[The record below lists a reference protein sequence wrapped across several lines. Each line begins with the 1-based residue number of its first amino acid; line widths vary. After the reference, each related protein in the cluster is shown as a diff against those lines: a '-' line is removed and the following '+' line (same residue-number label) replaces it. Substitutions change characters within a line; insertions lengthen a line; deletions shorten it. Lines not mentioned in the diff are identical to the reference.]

1 MAPNSF
7 VFLSLAPV
15 SSDTNAAA
23 VVAATDNTPMAA
35 HPFLS
40 LSPTTSVTSPV
51 LAVRTRKSTVSAS
64 PASSRHNSIDFLS
77 LAPISNIQQ
86 PAVAAMSVVPAFP
99 KDRRSSTTST
109 KSDTSLRFLKLS
121 PVHNGK
127 GDEEDFA
134 LADV

>member
-23 VVAATDNTPMAA
+23 AVAANTPMAA

-51 LAVRTRKSTVSAS
+51 LAARTGKSTFSAS

-86 PAVAAMSVVPAFP
+86 PGVAAMSVVAAFP
-99 KDRRSSTTST
+99 KNRRSSSTST

-134 LADV
+134 LADA